1 MLPENIS
8 WFGALAFKAFP
19 LDMSQ
24 YSSLFGGNRIPEI
37 GKDRLH
43 LAKKPK
49 HVLVIR
55 GGNLFTV
62 DVFDSEGKI
71 RSPQVRYYKK
81 WPIF

>member
-8 WFGALAFKAFP
+8 WFGAVAFKAFP

-24 YSSLFGGNRIPEI
+24 YTSLFGGNRIPEL

-43 LAKKPK
+43 LAKKPR

-62 DVFDSEGKI
+62 DIFDSNGAI
-71 RSPQVRYYKK
+71 RAPEVCYFY
-81 WPIF
+81 